1 MEITDSVIP
10 ILKKGYV
17 CNNCLGRQFAQ
28 LLSGYSNE
36 ERGKAIRTYLAM
48 ESETGNP
55 DVDPS
60 NFHGIIFRNKTI
72 KAEKKACYVC
82 EGLFD
87 NLEKISKKVQKE
99 IEDLDYS
106 TFHIGVRLSE
116 KLLKNEEDLWD
127 SAGIESTESIKKELA
142 REIGKIISKKTKKEV
157 DLKRPDI
164 VILLDLLKNSIE
176 VTMNSLYI
184 YGRYKKYAKIP
195 QTKHYC
201 QICRGSGCDK
211 CEWRGLTYPTSVQQ
225 IVAEP
230 LLKATEGLD
239 TKFHG
244 QGREDVDVPC
254 LGWRPFVIEVLE
266 PRKRDIN
273 LKKIEKE
280 INRSAKKMIEVEI
293 ERFSGISEV
302 ENIKSA
308 KPKKTYE
315 LTIRT
320 EKKVSEKELKKLDSL
335 VGTIRQRTPERVKHR
350 RADIERKRD
359 VYSVSVK
366 YSSGKDNIIKVELET
381 EAGLY
386 IKELAT
392 GDSGRTKPS
401 IADLLGTGVEII
413 ELVVLKIG

>member
-1 MEITDSVIP
+1 MNMTDSVIQ

-17 CNNCLGRQFAQ
+17 CDNCLGRQFAQ
-28 LLSGYSNE
+28 LLSGYTNE
-36 ERGKAIRTYLAM
+36 ARGKAIRTYLAM
-48 ESETGNP
+48 ENETGNP
-55 DVDPS
+55 GIDPS
-60 NFHGIIFRNKTI
+60 NFHGISFRNKTV
-72 KAEKKACYVC
+72 KAEKKPCYIC
-82 EGLFD
+82 EGLFE
-87 NLEKISKKVQKE
+87 NLEKISKKTLKE
-99 IEDLDYS
+99 IEDLDYT

-116 KLLKNEEDLWD
+116 KLLKNEENLWE

-142 REIGKIISKKTKKEV
+142 REIGKIVSKKTKKEV

-164 VILLDLLKNSIE
+164 VILLDLLKNTIE

-184 YGRYKKYAKIP
+184 YGRYKKFAKIP

-230 LLKATEGLD
+230 LLKITEGLD

-273 LKKIEKE
+273 LKKVEKE
-280 INRSAKKMIEVEI
+280 INRSAKKMIEVQL
-293 ERFSGISEV
+293 ERFSDSGEV
-302 ENIKSA
+302 EKIKSA
-308 KPKKTYE
+308 KPRKTYE
-315 LTIRT
+315 LTIST
-320 EKKVSEKELKKLDSL
+320 EKKVSEKALKKLDSL
-335 VGTIRQRTPERVKHR
+335 VGTIRQKTPERVKHR

-359 VYSVSVK
+359 VYSVK

-392 GDSGRTKPS
+392 GDGGRTKPS
-401 IADLLGTGVEII
+401 IADLLETEVKVVE
-413 ELVVLKIG
+413 LTVLKIG